1 MNALMEYGNQLLP
14 TLTHLALGHF
24 QPRDWVNLK
33 TWKTSSLK
41 DHSF

>member
-14 TLTHLALGHF
+14 TLTYLALGYF
-24 QPRDWVNLK
+24 QPKDWVNLK
-33 TWKTSSLK
+33 TWKTSSLE